1 MWKKNI
7 KLKKRSTAS
16 GLLEEKLFCLQ
27 DHFHESLLKHRKSMI
42 RMSKETFIESFKQPG
57 SLTESLKIENYK
69 EKQQAKQEQ
78 CKHNIEAASEA
89 SRKEVKS
96 CIEKVLKELRDRIT
110 GEIYL
115 DETRK
120 N

>member
-16 GLLEEKLFCLQ
+16 GLLEEKLFFLQ
-27 DHFHESLLKHRKSMI
+27 DHYHESLLKHRKMMLD
-42 RMSKETFIESFKQPG
+42 MSQKKFIDTCAKNTEPLTIEKFKEAQFQ
-57 SLTESLKIENYK
+57 
-69 EKQQAKQEQ
+69 KQEQ
-78 CKHNIEAASEA
+78 CKNEIEQASDK
-89 SRKEVKS
+89 SRANVKD
-96 CIEKVLKELRDRIT
+96 CIAKVLKELRDRIT

-120 N
+120 QVPN